1 MTLGEKLKEAR
12 KQVGLSQEELA
23 KKMNVSRSA
32 IAKWETD
39 KGIPD
44 VDNLRIISQLLDV
57 SIDFLLDN
65 GQDLDKAVIRESI
78 DLSKYSGRKK
88 VKKDKIVCEKYL
100 DAQIYTLVGKLQLTK
115 SEKVI
120 DYAIGFLTNA
130 PFGIPDFLNGVKN
143 LDKEF
148 YLINQKNKQFLVMV
162 SDEFIESRELIQT
175 IVEKKFKI
183 GNWSFVN
190 CGLIKYQDENN

>member
-23 KKMNVSRSA
+23 HKMNVSRSA

-44 VDNLRIISQLLDV
+44 VDNLRIISHLLDV

-65 GQDLDKAVIRESI
+65 GQDLNKVVMKESI

-88 VKKDKIVCEKYL
+88 VKKDKIVYEKYP
-100 DAQIYTLVGKLQLTK
+100 DAHIYTLIGKLQLTK
-115 SEKVI
+115 GEKII
-120 DYAIGFLTNA
+120 DNAIGFLTDA
-130 PFGIPDFLNGVKN
+130 PFGIPQFINGVKN

-148 YLINQKNKQFLVMV
+148 YLVDQKDKQFLVTV
-162 SDEFIESRELIQT
+162 TDEFIESCELIQK
-175 IVEKKFKI
+175 IVEKKFVI
-183 GNWSFVN
+183 GDWKFTN
-190 CGLIKYQDENN
+190 CGPIKYE